1 MILDTV
7 SENNKVKSGLY
18 IVSTPIG
25 NLSDI
30 TLRAIEILKK
40 SDYIL
45 CEDTRVSRNLLDRYD
60 VKSKLIS
67 NHKFNEKKNLLK
79 ITEILKSNC
88 IVSLISD
95 AGTPSVSD
103 PGAILINECLINKI
117 DVFPIPGASAV
128 SSAVSISGFNEKY
141 FFYGFL
147 PDKRNKL
154 KDDFKALSNL
164 DSCVV
169 FFISPRKFNK
179 SVKEIKSHFSGRKI
193 LICRE
198 MTKYYEEYT
207 RIEID
212 KLEPFETDPKGELT
226 IVISEKIKKKNISII
241 LEESDK
247 NNIQKMIKK
256 LSIKDIT
263 DLISQ
268 NSNVPKK
275 EIYNYCLK
283 LKNEK

>member
-1 MILDTV
+1 MILHTDIT
-7 SENNKVKSGLY
+7 NNKVKSGLY

-30 TLRAIEILKK
+30 TLRALEVLKK

-45 CEDTRVSRNLLDRYD
+45 CEDTRTSKNLLDRYEI
-60 VKSKLIS
+60 KSKLIS
-67 NHKFNEKKNLLK
+67 NHKFNEKKNLYK
-79 ITEILKSNC
+79 IIKILKSDC
-88 IVSLISD
+88 VVSLISD

-103 PGAILINECLINKI
+103 PGAILVNECLINKI
-117 DVFPIPGASAV
+117 DIYPIPGASAV
-128 SSAVSISGFNEKY
+128 SSAVSISGFNEQY
-141 FFYGFL
+141 YFYGFF
-147 PDKRNKL
+147 PEKNNKL
-154 KDDFKALSNL
+154 KEDFEKLKKQ
-164 DSCVV
+164 DGCIV

-179 SVKEIKSHFSGRKI
+179 SVKYIKEYFINRKI

-198 MTKYYEEYT
+198 MTKYYEEYIRT
-207 RIEID
+207 DID
-212 KLEPFETDPKGELT
+212 KLEPFKSDPKGELT
-226 IVISEKIKKKNISII
+226 IVISEKLKEKNSSIN
-241 LEESDK
+241 LKESDK
-247 NNIQKMIKK
+247 INIQKMIKK

>member
-1 MILDTV
+1 MILH
-7 SENNKVKSGLY
+7 SENKSNKIKSGLY

-30 TLRAIEILKK
+30 TLRAIDVLKK

-45 CEDTRVSRNLLDRYD
+45 CEDTRVSKNLLNRYEI
-60 VKSKLIS
+60 KSKLIS
-67 NHKFNEKKNLLK
+67 NHKFNEKKNVIK
-79 ITEILKSNC
+79 IIELLKSNS
-88 IVSLISD
+88 IISLICD

-103 PGAILINECLINKI
+103 PGAIIINECLLNKI
-117 DVFPIPGASAV
+117 NIFPLPGPSAV
-128 SSAVSISGFNEKY
+128 SSAVSISGFSEKF
-141 FFYGFL
+141 FFYGFFPEKNL
-147 PDKRNKL
+147 TLNE
-154 KDDFKALSNL
+154 DFTYLSNL
-164 DSCVV
+164 DSSIV

-179 SVKEIKSHFSGRKI
+179 SVEIIKKYFFGRKI
-193 LICRE
+193 LVCRE
-198 MTKYYEEYT
+198 MTKFFEEYIRMDVNT
-207 RIEID
+207 
-212 KLEPFETDPKGELT
+212 LEPFTEIPKGELT
-226 IVISEKIKKKNISII
+226 IVISEKEKTKKTSPK

-247 NNIQKMIKK
+247 RIIQKMIKK

-268 NSNVPKK
+268 NSNVSKK

>member
-1 MILDTV
+1 MILHT
-7 SENNKVKSGLY
+7 EKKNNKIKSGLY
-18 IVSTPIG
+18 IVATPIG
-25 NLSDI
+25 NLNDI
-30 TLRAIEILKK
+30 TIRALEVLKK

-45 CEDTRVSRNLLDRYD
+45 CEDTRTSKHLLDRHEIR
-60 VKSKLIS
+60 SKLIS

-79 ITEILKSNC
+79 ITEILKSDC

-103 PGAILINECLINKI
+103 PGAILINECLVNKI

-128 SSAVSISGFNEKY
+128 STAVSISGFSEKY
-141 FFYGFL
+141 FFYGFF
-147 PDKRNKL
+147 PEKKI
-154 KDDFKALSNL
+154 KIKEDFEKLSNL
-164 DSCVV
+164 DSCIV

-179 SVKEIKSHFSGRKI
+179 VLKDIKYHFFGRKI

-198 MTKYYEEYT
+198 MTKFYEEYIRT
-207 RIEID
+207 D
-212 KLEPFETDPKGELT
+212 VDNLETFESDPKGELT
-226 IVISEKIKKKNISII
+226 IVISEKNKEKNLSIVLNESDKKNIQM
-241 LEESDK
+241 L
-247 NNIQKMIKK
+247 IKK

-268 NSNVPKK
+268 NSKVSKK

>member
-1 MILDTV
+1 MILHSDIT
-7 SENNKVKSGLY
+7 NNKVKSGLY

-30 TLRAIEILKK
+30 TLRALEVLKK

-45 CEDTRVSRNLLDRYD
+45 CEDTRTSKNLLDRYEI
-60 VKSKLIS
+60 KSKLIS
-67 NHKFNEKKNLLK
+67 NHKFNEKKNLSK
-79 ITEILKSNC
+79 IIQILKSDC
-88 IVSLISD
+88 VVSLISD

-103 PGAILINECLINKI
+103 PGAILVNECLINKI
-117 DVFPIPGASAV
+117 DIYPIPGASAV
-128 SSAVSISGFNEKY
+128 SSAVSISGFNEQY
-141 FFYGFL
+141 FFYGFF
-147 PDKRNKL
+147 PEKNNKL
-154 KDDFKALSNL
+154 KEDFEKLKKQ
-164 DSCVV
+164 DGCIV

-179 SVKEIKSHFSGRKI
+179 SVKHIKEYFIDRKI

-198 MTKYYEEYT
+198 MTKYYEEYIRT
-207 RIEID
+207 DID
-212 KLEPFETDPKGELT
+212 KLEPFKSDPKGELT
-226 IVISEKIKKKNISII
+226 IVISEKLKEKNSSIN
-241 LEESDK
+241 LKESDK
-247 NNIQKMIKK
+247 INIQKMIKK

>member
-1 MILDTV
+1 MILHTDNI
-7 SENNKVKSGLY
+7 NNKVKSGLY

-30 TLRAIEILKK
+30 TLRALEVLKK

-45 CEDTRVSRNLLDRYD
+45 CEDTRTSKNLLDRYEI
-60 VKSKLIS
+60 KSKLIS
-67 NHKFNEKKNLLK
+67 NHKFNEKKNLSK
-79 ITEILKSNC
+79 IIEILKSGC

-117 DVFPIPGASAV
+117 DIFPIPGASAV

-141 FFYGFL
+141 FFYGFFPEKNKKL
-147 PDKRNKL
+147 NEDFEKL
-154 KDDFKALSNL
+154 KNL
-164 DSCVV
+164 DGCIV
-169 FFISPRKFNK
+169 FFISPRKFNR
-179 SVKEIKSHFSGRKI
+179 SVKDIKHYFSDRKI

-198 MTKYYEEYT
+198 MTKFYEEFIRT
-207 RIEID
+207 DID
-212 KLEPFETDPKGELT
+212 KLEPFKLDPKGELT
-226 IVISEKIKKKNISII
+226 IVISEKVKEKNSSIILKESDKKNI
-241 LEESDK
+241 K
-247 NNIQKMIKK
+247 KMIKK

-263 DLISQ
+263 NVISQ

>member
-1 MILDTV
+1 MILDT
-7 SENNKVKSGLY
+7 EKKNNKVKSGLY

-30 TLRAIEILKK
+30 TIRAIDILKK

-45 CEDTRVSRNLLDRYD
+45 CEDTRVSKNLLNRYE

-67 NHKFNEKKNLLK
+67 NHKFNEKKNLLR
-79 ITEILKSNC
+79 IIDILKSNC

-103 PGAILINECLINKI
+103 PGAILINECLVNGI
-117 DVFPIPGASAV
+117 DVFPIPGTSAV
-128 SSAVSISGFNEKY
+128 STAVSISGFNEKY
-141 FFYGFL
+141 FFYGFF
-147 PDKRNKL
+147 PEKNNKL
-154 KDDFKALSNL
+154 KDDLEKLSNI
-164 DSCVV
+164 DSSIV

-179 SVKEIKSHFSGRKI
+179 SVKNIKYFFSGRKI
-193 LICRE
+193 LVCRE
-198 MTKYYEEYT
+198 MTKFFEEYI
-207 RIEID
+207 RSDVDE
-212 KLEPFETDPKGELT
+212 LETFKVDPKGELT
-226 IVISEKIKKKNISII
+226 IVISEKEKQKNSSIKLKETDKKNI
-241 LEESDK
+241 
-247 NNIQKMIKK
+247 QKLIKK

-263 DLISQ
+263 NLISQ

>member
-1 MILDTV
+1 MILHT
-7 SENNKVKSGLY
+7 ENKNNKVKSGLY
-18 IVSTPIG
+18 IVATPIG

-30 TLRAIEILKK
+30 TLRALDVLKK

-45 CEDTRVSRNLLDRYD
+45 CEDTRISKNLLDRYEI
-60 VKSKLIS
+60 KSKLIS

-79 ITEILKSNC
+79 IIEILKSDY

-103 PGAILINECLINKI
+103 PGAILINECVANNINI
-117 DVFPIPGASAV
+117 FPISGASAV
-128 SSAVSISGFNEKY
+128 STAVSISGFNEKY
-141 FFYGFL
+141 FFYGFF
-147 PDKRNKL
+147 PEKNNKL
-154 KDDFKALSNL
+154 KEDFEKLANL
-164 DSCVV
+164 NGCIV

-179 SVKEIKSHFSGRKI
+179 SIKDIKYHFSGRKI

-198 MTKYYEEYT
+198 MTKLFEQYT
-207 RIEID
+207 RANID
-212 KLEPFETDPKGELT
+212 DLQPFIPDPKGELT
-226 IVISEKIKKKNISII
+226 IVISEKLKEKNSSII
-241 LEESDK
+241 LKESDK
-247 NNIQKMIKK
+247 KNIQKMIKK

-263 DLISQ
+263 NLICQ
-268 NSNVPKK
+268 NSNAPKK